1 MKTLGISVCPVIT
14 DDWIEGRKYRCMC
27 VYIYM
32 HAYTRIYISVCVCVQ
47 VK

>member
-27 VYIYM
+27 VYIY
-32 HAYTRIYISVCVCVQ
+32 IYACIHTYIYLCVCVQ